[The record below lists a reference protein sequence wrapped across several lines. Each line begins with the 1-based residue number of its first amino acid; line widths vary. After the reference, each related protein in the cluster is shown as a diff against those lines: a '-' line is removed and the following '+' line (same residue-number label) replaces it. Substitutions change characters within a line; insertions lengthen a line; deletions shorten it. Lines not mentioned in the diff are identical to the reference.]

1 MQDMKVTVMNPL
13 LDGRGVWQGDTPGT
27 IRKRYYC
34 FGTHNSKDF
43 CSNVTVYN
51 PGEGCVFHNHPQ
63 SEELCYVIAGSG
75 VIMDM
80 EKNIQQHIQKG
91 NLFLV
96 ERGEIHRIFNDG
108 NEPLQLLLICTGNT
122 LLPEA

>member
-63 SEELCYVIAGSG
+63 SEELGYVIAGSTG
-75 VIMDM
+75 LAIFHRCIGKVPCAWDHVNEENKHQDIPY
-80 EKNIQQHIQKG
+80 QQ
-91 NLFLV
+91 
-96 ERGEIHRIFNDG
+96 D
-108 NEPLQLLLICTGNT
+108 QLL
-122 LLPEA
+122 